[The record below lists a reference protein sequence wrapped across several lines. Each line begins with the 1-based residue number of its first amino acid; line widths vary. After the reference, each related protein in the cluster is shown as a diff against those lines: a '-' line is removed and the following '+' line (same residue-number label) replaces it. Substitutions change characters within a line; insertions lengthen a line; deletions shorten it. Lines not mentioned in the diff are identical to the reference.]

1 MMFADGSIAVA
12 LVKNQVM
19 IVQGDSRLLMVYPLS
34 TTDLDGIAARTHTK
48 REKYLD
54 VHTYTP
60 FGERVFLASDIPSAR
75 ISSSDLLKVLPLE
88 DNRLVTQGMLEL
100 PKKAYSQYMELNS
113 RHQKRYESLWSAWV
127 SKH

>member
-1 MMFADGSIAVA
+1 MFADGSIAVA

-19 IVQGDSRLLMVYPLS
+19 IVQ
-34 TTDLDGIAARTHTK
+34 AARTHTK

-54 VHTYTP
+54 VRTYSHSAK
-60 FGERVFLASDIPSAR
+60 VAR
-75 ISSSDLLKVLPLE
+75 ISSSDLLTVLPSLE
-88 DNRLVTQGMLEL
+88 DNLVTQGMLEL
-100 PKKAYSQYMELNS
+100 PKNAYSQYMKFNS